1 MGRGSERCT
10 SGSVI
15 EFKPVL
21 EKRHEI
27 ESDVNT
33 SNSKQ
38 LRQQYA
44 NCCQVGGYIITIELS
59 CMDLSKTIEETMVQ
73 YYDCIIQ

>member
-1 MGRGSERCT
+1 M
-10 SGSVI
+10 

-44 NCCQVGGYIITIELS
+44 YCCQVGGYIITIELS
-59 CMDLSKTIEETMVQ
+59 CMDLRKQLKKLWSNTM
-73 YYDCIIQ
+73 IA